1 MRAMSRHLVP
11 VISIG
16 ILNRATCGVSMIVG
30 LTIMA
35 AACRGSQTPEPTVDA
50 GAPLSVSTV
59 VAAVM
64 PIADRL
70 EAGGV
75 VAAKETATLTSRIVA
90 PVIEVRARAGDRVRA
105 GDLLVV
111 LDDKAMADQA
121 RAAEAA
127 AGAAQQGLT
136 VASSEQA
143 AAVAERKLAMAWHSR
158 IASLHERRSA
168 TTQELDEAEARLSS
182 AVARVESASARVAQA
197 NAQLVAARAAAD
209 AATTTES
216 FGLVKA
222 PFDGLVT
229 ERLTDSGNLASPG
242 MPLLRLDSTGAPHV
256 DVRVDEAR
264 VRYVREGDRV
274 EVRFEAGAGASN
286 TVEGVVTEIARAV
299 TTNERA
305 FMVKV
310 SLPSDHRSRTGTF
323 ARVRFRGASR
333 EALVVPATTI
343 RRQGQLSTV
352 FVVEDGIA
360 RLRLL
365 QTGYD
370 GAEGV
375 EVLAGLNRGEVIV
388 NAPPPELTDGRR
400 IVAHDSAPTG
410 ARP

>member
-1 MRAMSRHLVP
+1 MTKRWRTRH
-11 VISIG
+11 
-16 ILNRATCGVSMIVG
+16 A
-30 LTIMA
+30 
-35 AACRGSQTPEPTVDA
+35 
-50 GAPLSVSTV
+50 
-59 VAAVM
+59 
-64 PIADRL
+64 RL
-70 EAGGV
+70 
-75 VAAKETATLTSRIVA
+75 KPPPR
-90 PVIEVRARAGDRVRA
+90 
-105 GDLLVV
+105 
-111 LDDKAMADQA
+111 
-121 RAAEAA
+121 
-127 AGAAQQGLT
+127 AAQQGLT
-136 VASSEQA
+136 VATSEQA
-143 AAVAERKLAMAWHSR
+143 AAVAERKLATAWHSR

-182 AVARVESASARVAQA
+182 AVARAESASARVAQA

-229 ERLTDSGNLASPG
+229 ERLTDPGNLASPG

-274 EVRFEAGAGASN
+274 EVRFEEGAGASRA
-286 TVEGVVTEIARAV
+286 VEGIVTEIARAV
-299 TTNERA
+299 TADERA
-305 FMVKV
+305 FMVEV
-310 SLPSDHRSRTGTF
+310 SLPSDHTPRTGTF

-352 FVVEDGIA
+352 FVVEDGVA

-365 QTGYD
+365 QTGYE

-400 IVAHDSAPTG
+400 IVAHEPVPTG

>member
-1 MRAMSRHLVP
+1 
-11 VISIG
+11 
-16 ILNRATCGVSMIVG
+16 
-30 LTIMA
+30 
-35 AACRGSQTPEPTVDA
+35 
-50 GAPLSVSTV
+50 
-59 VAAVM
+59 M
-64 PIADRL
+64 PIADQL

-90 PVIEVRARAGDRVRA
+90 PVIEVRVRAGERVRA

-136 VASSEQA
+136 VATSEQA
-143 AAVAERKLAMAWHSR
+143 AAVAERKLATVSHSR

-182 AVARVESASARVAQA
+182 AVARAESASARVAQA

-229 ERLTDSGNLASPG
+229 ERLTDPGNLASPG

-264 VRYVREGDRV
+264 ERYVREGDRV
-274 EVRFEAGAGASN
+274 EVRFEEGAGASRA
-286 TVEGVVTEIARAV
+286 VEGVVTEIARAV
-299 TTNERA
+299 TADERA
-305 FMVKV
+305 FMVEV
-310 SLPSDHRSRTGTF
+310 SLPSDHTPRTGTF

-343 RRQGQLSTV
+343 RHQGQLSTV
-352 FVVEDGIA
+352 FVVEDGVA

-365 QTGYD
+365 QTGYE

-400 IVAHDSAPTG
+400 IVAHDPVPTG

>member
-1 MRAMSRHLVP
+1 MIRPTR
-11 VISIG
+11 
-16 ILNRATCGVSMIVG
+16 GVSFIVG
-30 LTIMA
+30 LTVMA
-35 AACRGSQTPEPTVDA
+35 AACRGSQTPESTVDVA
-50 GAPLSVSTV
+50 APLAVSTV

-64 PIADRL
+64 PIADQL

-90 PVIEVRARAGDRVRA
+90 PVIEVRVHAGERVRA

-127 AGAAQQGLT
+127 AGAAEQYLT
-136 VASSEQA
+136 VATSEQA
-143 AAVAERKLAMAWHSR
+143 AAVAERKLATVSHSR

-168 TTQELDEAEARLSS
+168 TTQELDEAEARLST
-182 AVARVESASARVAQA
+182 AVARAESASARVAQA
-197 NAQLVAARAAAD
+197 NAQLAAARAAAD

-229 ERLTDSGNLASPG
+229 ERLTDPGNLASPG

-274 EVRFEAGAGASN
+274 EVRFEEGAGASRA
-286 TVEGVVTEIARAV
+286 VEGIATEIARAV
-299 TTNERA
+299 TADERA
-305 FMVKV
+305 FMVEV
-310 SLPSDHRSRTGTF
+310 SLPGNSTPRTGTF

-333 EALVVPATTI
+333 EALVIPATTI
-343 RRQGQLSTV
+343 RHQGQLSTV
-352 FVVEDGIA
+352 FVVEDGVA
-360 RLRLL
+360 HLRLL
-365 QTGYD
+365 QTGYVSAD
-370 GAEGV
+370 GV
-375 EVLAGLNRGEVIV
+375 EVLAGLNGGEVIV

-400 IVAHDSAPTG
+400 IVAHDPVRTG